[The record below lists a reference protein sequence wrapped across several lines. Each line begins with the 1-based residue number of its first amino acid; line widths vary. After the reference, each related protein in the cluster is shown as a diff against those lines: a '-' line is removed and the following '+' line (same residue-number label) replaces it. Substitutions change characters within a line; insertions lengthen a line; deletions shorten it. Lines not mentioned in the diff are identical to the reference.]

1 MGVFLAWAGIKQQEE
16 LLSHENQW
24 SVDGPSAAYGARSSQ
39 EPRPTCWWK
48 WVGRTKGVKS
58 GISTLTVNISAKFQC
73 FHQSGAFFGTAHAW
87 IFRIRWETE
96 KRFTNI
102 VTGAP
107 RVSSPSFARFF
118 PQFRQDL
125 FGFVTYGFLTVHLS
139 DLFHLSIRGVLQLR
153 NVVLMCISK
162 LIKPQ
167 INLIYGRYLHQPHCG
182 PAWSTI
188 SLHISPI
195 LVSMAPYEFGK
206 DSLLFTCFQTHCK
219 LVQKPIKIKSVLWLW
234 RNLFNKLRQCF
245 RASFNHA

>member
-1 MGVFLAWAGIKQQEE
+1 MKWMKWM
-16 LLSHENQW
+16 NT
-24 SVDGPSAAYGARSSQ
+24 SQ

-58 GISTLTVNISAKFQC
+58 GISTLTANISAKFQC
-73 FHQSGAFFGTAHAW
+73 FHQSRAFFGTAHAW
-87 IFRIRWETE
+87 IFRIHWENE

-107 RVSSPSFARFF
+107 RVSSSSFARFF
-118 PQFRQDL
+118 LQFRQDL

-167 INLIYGRYLHQPHCG
+167 INLIYGRYLHKPHYG
-182 PAWSTI
+182 LVLNTTSI
-188 SLHISPI
+188 SLIS
-195 LVSMAPYEFGK
+195 VSMAPYEFDK
-206 DSLLFTCFQTHCK
+206 HSLLFTCLPNPF
-219 LVQKPIKIKSVLWLW
+219 
-234 RNLFNKLRQCF
+234 
-245 RASFNHA
+245 

>member
-1 MGVFLAWAGIKQQEE
+1 MCLVNIFIEFDANCI
-16 LLSHENQW
+16 
-24 SVDGPSAAYGARSSQ
+24 SQ

-87 IFRIRWETE
+87 IFRIRWENE
-96 KRFTNI
+96 KKFTNI
-102 VTGAP
+102 VAGAP

-139 DLFHLSIRGVLQLR
+139 DLFHLSIRSVLQLR
-153 NVVLMCISK
+153 NVVLMCISS

-167 INLIYGRYLHQPHCG
+167 INLICGLFNHTVALCWILFLSIFLQFQCQWRPTSLISTHFYLH
-182 PAWSTI
+182 
-188 SLHISPI
+188 
-195 LVSMAPYEFGK
+195 VY
-206 DSLLFTCFQTHCK
+206 QTRSK
-219 LVQKPIKIKSVLWLW
+219 LVQKPRWSKVTYSCGARSSTNWGNV
-234 RNLFNKLRQCF
+234 
-245 RASFNHA
+245 S